1 MFERFT
7 DRARTVV
14 VMAQEEARGLGHNF
28 IGTEHLL
35 LGILAEGN
43 GAAATVL
50 EGAGIS
56 LDVARADVERII
68 GRGVDIPAANIP
80 FTPRAKKVLEH
91 SLRESLRLG
100 NNYIDIEHIL
110 LGVLSEGEGV
120 AAQIL
125 VSHGLALDDTRV
137 AVIQAIGV
145 PVSALAVGR
154 WTAGTAPPR
163 PRPRQQNTTPAV
175 AEIYARARGLARDRP
190 VSSAHMLRALVA
202 GTDSQAAR
210 ALTSLD
216 VNAER
221 IEEALAATSP
231 VGTTDETPEDAIG
244 RIATIRTEEGSV
256 VIELSDRD
264 LAALLKGGTG
274 ELTGRV
280 ARALDELRASLEHEA
295 RRKQQSGATMDE

>member
-14 VMAQEEARGLGHNF
+14 VMAQEEARGLGHNY
-28 IGTEHLL
+28 IGTEHIL
-35 LGILAEGN
+35 LGLLAEGN
-43 GAAATVL
+43 GVAAKVL

-56 LDVARADVERII
+56 LGVARADVERII

-80 FTPRAKKVLEH
+80 FTPRAKKLLEH

-100 NNYIDIEHIL
+100 NNYIDSEHIL
-110 LGVLSEGEGV
+110 LGLLSEGEGV

-125 VSHGLALDDTRV
+125 VSHGLALDDARV

-145 PVSALAVGR
+145 PVSALAVGQ
-154 WTAGTAPPR
+154 WTAGMAPPR
-163 PRPRQQNTTPAV
+163 P
-175 AEIYARARGLARDRP
+175 RP

-202 GTDSQAAR
+202 GADSQAAR
-210 ALTSLD
+210 ALKALD
-216 VNAER
+216 VSAER
-221 IEEALAATSP
+221 IEGALAATSA

-244 RIATIRTEEGSV
+244 RIATIRTDEGSV

-264 LAALLKGGTG
+264 LASLLKGGTG
-274 ELTGRV
+274 ELSGRV
-280 ARALDELRASLEHEA
+280 ARALDELRTSLEHEA
-295 RRKQQSGATMDE
+295 RRKHQSGASMHE